1 MYKLVSAALL
11 ALALAS
17 SAALAQTVSPPGVP
31 IGGGIACAY
40 NSATPTLTAG
50 TAGWVQCDSSGKLI
64 VIPGT
69 AAPGTF
75 VGLVGGF
82 NAIISNTPTVQNAA
96 YSASN
101 AIGGFQQIAVFRSS
115 AQPSGIID
123 YISVASKGGSTT
135 ALTIYAFNKSS
146 ANLSSTCT
154 DKSAFSLNSADL
166 SALIPGFP
174 VTLTPAT
181 TQGTTVTSASQSVVV
196 SAKNADGTPSTN
208 ITLCA
213 VVGGSV
219 TPASTSDLV
228 FNLALVQD

>member
-11 ALALAS
+11 ALVFGSFAVS
-17 SAALAQTVSPPGVP
+17 AQTVTTPAQSA
-31 IGGGIACAY
+31 IACAY
-40 NSATPTLTAG
+40 NTSTPVLIAG
-50 TAGWVQCDSSGKLI
+50 TYGLVQCDSSGKLI

-219 TPASTSDLV
+219 TPASTTDLV

>member
-11 ALALAS
+11 ALVFGSFAVS
-17 SAALAQTVSPPGVP
+17 AQTVTTPAQSA
-31 IGGGIACAY
+31 IACAY
-40 NSATPTLTAG
+40 NTSTPVLIAG
-50 TAGWVQCDSSGKLI
+50 TYGLVQCDSSGKLI

-123 YISVASKGGSTT
+123 YISVMSKGGSTT

-219 TPASTSDLV
+219 TPASTTDLV